1 MLKNQKGL
9 TLIEVLITIG
19 LIGFVI
25 VLVNQMYHT
34 QFRSVKVTEEKSKLA
49 TEAREIQTTITN
61 LAMES
66 VGVSKVTVDGID
78 TIGDQQLNQGDVIE
92 VVLTFLDKPDVTIK
106 YDREKQT
113 LTLNQR
119 VISERMVNFD
129 VTALG
134 VNYEETD
141 SIQLSLQL
149 QSTVLRQTLN
159 QESVFIVTF
168 RNKDSSLSD
177 TRLNK

>member
-49 TEAREIQTTITN
+49 TEAREIQTTITQ

-66 VGVSKVTVDGID
+66 VGILKVTVDGVD
-78 TIGDQQLNQGDVIE
+78 ETNNQQLNQGKVIE
-92 VVLTFLDKPDVTIK
+92 VVLAFLDKPDVSIK
-106 YDREKQT
+106 YDREEQT

-119 VISERMVNFD
+119 VLSERMIDFD
-129 VTALG
+129 VSPLG
-134 VNYEETD
+134 ASYEEAD
-141 SIQLSLQL
+141 SIQLSFGL
-149 QSTVLRQTLN
+149 QSTVLRQVVNEELDCM
-159 QESVFIVTF
+159 IMF
-168 RNKDSSLSD
+168 RNKELSLSE
-177 TRLNK
+177 TI